1 MPFAQ
6 GGSSSKFNMIQ
17 HSRKSLQGFK
27 KHNLKIVNFEKNL
40 MSAQMSLVK
49 VLKFRIWKGKGK
61 GQYDENALIGWNDY
75 WTILVKVWNKCKHD
89 TLLVQV

>member
-49 VLKFRIWKGKGK
+49 VLKFRI
-61 GQYDENALIGWNDY
+61 
-75 WTILVKVWNKCKHD
+75 
-89 TLLVQV
+89 